1 MTTKETAIKFALWL
15 REVDTQERAEEWFGY
30 SDEDMYDCFLNLF
43 SAKSEQ
49 PRFNAPNKDGVY
61 KRNDSFDM

>member
-30 SDEDMYDCFLNLF
+30 TDEDMYDCFLNF
-43 SAKSEQ
+43 FPTDSTPQ
-49 PRFNAPNKDGVY
+49 FNPPNKDGQY
-61 KRNDSFDM
+61 KRNECFDM

>member
-30 SDEDMYDCFLNLF
+30 SDEDMYDCFLNSF
-43 SAKSEQ
+43 SAE
-49 PRFNAPNKDGVY
+49 NKPT
-61 KRNDSFDM
+61 KTFEM